1 MLSGTIVVGIDV
13 VDVVVDDVVEEVVLI
28 VDDIEDDEED
38 VELEEV
44 DDVEE
49 EVEDVEDVEVELMV
63 DVVGATGTAYATALP
78 DVLCSAADLA
88 DIPHAGSLHM

>member
-49 EVEDVEDVEVELMV
+49 EVEDVEVELMV